1 VGSVGCHKGDFLV
14 VLVIEDDIVDA
25 SIIGGRCGDLTS
37 ASSRAMV
44 AVSWRLLLPY
54 VFLKSRFL
62 LAKQFVGGLSRQRG
76 WSVNRYIVIY
86 NGVCLFQIFGRLI
99 GKSLQ
104 FVGLWCGHHLI
115 LLLPV
120 VQNVIGQLSRRRRSD
135 HGGDIAGK
143 VLSFLGSK
151 FLWQA
156 SSGGKKSGFFGKVSS

>member
-1 VGSVGCHKGDFLV
+1 MRRPYVCQFEGH
-14 VLVIEDDIVDA
+14 
-25 SIIGGRCGDLTS
+25 GGRVLALTTTVCVLEES
-37 ASSRAMV
+37 
-44 AVSWRLLLPY
+44 
-54 VFLKSRFL
+54 L